1 MNLTVRILIGMVAGL
16 MLGMLIKLSEVPV
29 DHWLRVFLVEGL
41 LDAGGDIFIASLR
54 LMVVPLV
61 FVSLVCGAAS
71 LGGHGNMG
79 RVGGKTVGLYL
90 LTTGIAISLALLLAL
105 LISPGEGA
113 DADRIAPVAFEPK
126 QAQSLKET
134 LVAIFPTNPIRA
146 MAEGNMLQVIVFALL
161 LGVALSRS
169 GEAGSRV
176 QGLFDDLN
184 EILMKLIT
192 MLIQLAPYGV
202 FCLMAVL
209 FTRVGWAEIGKLIA
223 YFMTV
228 VLALAVHLVLVY
240 PTLLTAL
247 ARINPVRFFVKMREP
262 MLVAFSTS
270 SSGATLPVTLRTVEK
285 RVGVKNE
292 VAAFAVPLGA
302 TINMDGTAIMQGVA
316 TVFIAQFYGIDL
328 GLSDYLMVI
337 LTATMASIGTA
348 GVPGVGL
355 IMLAMVLNQ
364 VGLPVE
370 GIGLIIGID
379 RLLDMMRT
387 AVNVTGDGMVATIVA
402 RSENDLDLAVF
413 EDPEAGRVVPDLSA
427 PVSDPGMS

>member
-1 MNLTVRILIGMVAGL
+1 MNLTVRIMIGMVSGL
-16 MLGMLIKLSEVPV
+16 VLGLLIQLSGIGPE
-29 DHWLRVFLVEGL
+29 HWLRVYFTDGL
-41 LDAGGDIFIASLR
+41 IDAGGDIFIRSLM

-61 FVSLVCGAAS
+61 FVSLVCGATS

-90 LTTGIAISLALLLAL
+90 FTTSVAITIALVLALI
-105 LISPGEGA
+105 ISPGEGA
-113 DADRIAPVAFEPK
+113 SSTDITPSEFEARAPESIK
-126 QAQSLKET
+126 DT
-134 LVAIFPTNPIRA
+134 LVNIFPTNPVAA
-146 MAEGNMLQVIVFALL
+146 MAAGNMLQVIVFALL

-169 GEAGSRV
+169 GEAGARV
-176 QGLFDDLN
+176 GGFFNDLN
-184 EILMKLIT
+184 EIMMKLIT
-192 MLIQLAPYGV
+192 MLIQLAPLGV
-202 FCLMAVL
+202 FCLMTSL
-209 FTRVGWAEIGKLIA
+209 FARVGWQEIYKLLS

-228 VLALAVHLVLVY
+228 ILALAIHASLVY
-240 PTLLTAL
+240 PTLLTVL
-247 ARINPVRFFVKMREP
+247 ARISPWKFVNKMREP

-285 RVGVKNE
+285 RIGVKNE

-316 TVFIAQFYGIDL
+316 TVFIAQFYAIDL
-328 GLSDYLMVI
+328 GLADYLMVI

-370 GIGLIIGID
+370 GIMLIIGVD
-379 RLLDMMRT
+379 RLLDMLRT
-387 AVNVTGDGMVATIVA
+387 AVNVLGDGMVATIVA
-402 RSENDLDLAVF
+402 KSEDDLDMAVF
-413 EDPEAGRVVPDLSA
+413 DDPDAGKVVQS
-427 PVSDPGMS
+427 S

>member
-16 MLGMLIKLSEVPV
+16 MVGMLIKLSGVPV
-29 DHWLRVFLVEGL
+29 EHWLRAFLVEGV

-79 RVGGKTVGLYL
+79 RVGGKTIGLYL
-90 LTTGIAISLALLLAL
+90 LTTGIAISIALMLAL

-113 DADRIAPVAFEPK
+113 GSGEVAPVAFEPK
-126 QAQSLKET
+126 APHSIKET

-169 GEAGSRV
+169 GEAGARIGS
-176 QGLFDDLN
+176 LFGDFN
-184 EILMKLIT
+184 EVLMKLIT

-240 PTLLTAL
+240 PTLLTLL

-328 GLSDYLMVI
+328 GVSDYLMVI
-337 LTATMASIGTA
+337 LTATMASIGAA

-355 IMLAMVLNQ
+355 ILLAMVLNQ

-387 AVNVTGDGMVATIVA
+387 AVNVVGDGTVATIVA
-402 RSENDLDLAVF
+402 RSENDLDMDVF
-413 EDPEAGRVVPDLSA
+413 EDPEAGRVVPA
-427 PVSDPGMS
+427 GG